1 MSNIT
6 SNRIYVLAEQALA
19 ITNND
24 IARAVEIL
32 REWTGLSF
40 EMAFEAIDN
49 VCPPDFDDR
58 DYFAAEKPYAAP
70 L

>member
-6 SNRIYVLAEQALA
+6 SNRIYELAAQALELSH
-19 ITNND
+19 ND
-24 IARAVEIL
+24 PVCAVEIL

>member
-1 MSNIT
+1 MSNTT

-19 ITNND
+19 LSRND
-24 IARAVEIL
+24 PVCAVEIL

-49 VCPPDFDDR
+49 LCPPDFDDR
-58 DYFAAEKPYAAP
+58 DYFATEKPYEEP

>member
-19 ITNND
+19 LCND
-24 IARAVEIL
+24 PVRAVEIL

-58 DYFAAEKPYAAP
+58 DYFAAEKPYEEP

>member
-1 MSNIT
+1 MPTNNS
-6 SNRIYVLAEQALA
+6 RIRELAEQALA

-58 DYFAAEKPYAAP
+58 DYFAAEKPFEEP

>member
-6 SNRIYVLAEQALA
+6 SNGIYMLAEQASALSR
-19 ITNND
+19 ND
-24 IARAVEIL
+24 SVCAVEIL

-49 VCPPDFDDR
+49 VMVLPEPD
-58 DYFAAEKPYAAP
+58 EPETNV
-70 L
+70 